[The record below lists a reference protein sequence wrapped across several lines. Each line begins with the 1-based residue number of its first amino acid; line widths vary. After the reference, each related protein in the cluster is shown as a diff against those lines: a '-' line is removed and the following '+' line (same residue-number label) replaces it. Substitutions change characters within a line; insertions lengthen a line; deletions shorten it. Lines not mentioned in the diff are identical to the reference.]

1 MTPPS
6 VEVPFTVACD
16 FDPARPE
23 VALRSHGAD
32 VAVRRGVVPNAL
44 PRAQARGPAW
54 EHGDGRTLIR
64 HPGGVRFLVE
74 GGDTV
79 HYDASGVSAGDIG
92 AFLVGSAWAAL
103 ALQRG
108 LLPLHV
114 SAVRAPAGAVHAF
127 GGTSGAGKST
137 LAVALGRHGL
147 AFFADDLLLVDPA
160 SLGAREAARCYGSP
174 ALRLWPGG
182 AALTGAPLGE
192 PVREG
197 VLKRWADP
205 AHPSP
210 NAVGSLRT
218 LHVLSDWD
226 GQPWGDRPCAI
237 EPLAGRRALLALL
250 ESLYRKRQALAIVGR
265 ERLFEWLLT
274 ASTHHVQVSMFHRPR
289 SEQRFGQGAW
299 ALARALSTATVGA
312 A

>member
-1 MTPPS
+1 MTRRS
-6 VEVPFTVACD
+6 VEAPFTVACD

-32 VAVRRGVVPNAL
+32 VAVRRGAVPNSL

-79 HYDASGVSAGDIG
+79 RYDAPGVSAGDVG

-108 LLPLHV
+108 LLPLHA
-114 SAVRAPAGAVHAF
+114 SAVRAPGAVHAF
-127 GGTSGAGKST
+127 AGTSGAGKSS
-137 LAVALGRHGL
+137 LAAALGRHGL

-160 SLGAREAARCYGSP
+160 SFSAREAARCYGSP
-174 ALRLWPGG
+174 ALRLWPRG

-197 VLKRWADP
+197 VPKRWADP
-205 AHPSP
+205 AHPSLR
-210 NAVGSLRT
+210 AMGSLRT

-237 EPLAGRRALLALL
+237 EPLAGRRAVLALF

-265 ERLFEWLLT
+265 QQLFEWLLT
-274 ASTHHVQVSMFHRPR
+274 ASTRHVQVSMFHRPR
-289 SEQRFGQGAW
+289 SEQRFRQGVL

>member
-1 MTPPS
+1 MTRRS

-32 VAVRRGVVPNAL
+32 VAVRRGVVPDSL
-44 PRAQARGPAW
+44 PRAEARGPVW

-64 HPGGVRFLVE
+64 HPGGVRFLIE

-79 HYDASGVSAGDIG
+79 RYDAPGVPAGDVG

-108 LLPLHV
+108 LLPLHA
-114 SAVRAPAGAVHAF
+114 SAVGAPAGAVHAF
-127 GGTSGAGKST
+127 AGTSGAGKST
-137 LAVALGRHGL
+137 LAAALGRHGL
-147 AFFADDLLLVDPA
+147 AFFADDLLLVDPT
-160 SLGAREAARCYGSP
+160 SFRAREAARCYGSP
-174 ALRLWPGG
+174 ALRLWPRG

-205 AHPSP
+205 AHPSSR
-210 NAVGSLRT
+210 AMGSLRT

-226 GQPWGDRPCAI
+226 GRPWGDRPCAI
-237 EPLAGRRALLALL
+237 EPLAGRRAVLALF

-265 ERLFEWLLT
+265 QRLFEWLLT
-274 ASTHHVQVSMFHRPR
+274 ASTRHVQVSMFHRPR
-289 SEQRFGQGAW
+289 SEQRFGQGVS